1 MPSYT
6 KNKSIKT
13 VNTKVTIES
22 LATKLIKNGGLSKKE
37 HEQLSEMKLKQHRN

>member
-1 MPSYT
+1 MPNYT
-6 KNKSIKT
+6 KNKSMKKSDS
-13 VNTKVTIES
+13 KVTIES